1 MIVIKLKKIQ
11 KKKLG
16 ILQSVEQLKP
26 PKNGFF
32 DFLLNNKKIMRSG
45 AFITIVVLLT
55 LNLIKNPLI
64 KEYSLSTQ
72 LSGSINHFPEVK
84 LTNITSKGLIKTPL
98 FTKYITGDPD
108 TLAHTI
114 KTRFQSAGLQV
125 TLEKNNNGWLL
136 ETNLHQ
142 TNADQQIIRE
152 IIKEFSISPP
162 IASAYLSLLFTNKK

>member
-1 MIVIKLKKIQ
+1 MQSIK
-11 KKKLG
+11 
-16 ILQSVEQLKP
+16 QLKP
-26 PKNGFF
+26 PKNSFF

-45 AFITIVVLLT
+45 ALITIVVLLT

-64 KEYSLSTQ
+64 NKEYSLSTQ
-72 LSGSINHFPEVK
+72 LNGTIKHPEVK
-84 LTNITSKGLIKTPL
+84 LTDITSKDLIKTPL
-98 FTKYITGDPD
+98 FTKYVTGDPD

-125 TLEKNNNGWLL
+125 TLEKNSNGWLL

-152 IIKEFSISPP
+152 IIKEFSIAPP